1 MFDIGEIVIIIGSD
15 GRGPVPD
22 APPAMI
28 LNKYY
33 GFPSAGV
40 EGSGDMIVYDIL
52 FMGRIEYA
60 ISGEWLEKVDKL
72 L

>member
-1 MFDIGEIVIIIGSD
+1 VFNIGDIVIIIGSD

-28 LNKYY
+28 LNRYT
-33 GFPSAGV
+33 GFPS
-40 EGSGDMIVYDIL
+40 GDIKGTGEMIVYDIL

-60 ISGEWLEKVDKL
+60 ISGEWLEVIKDD
-72 L
+72 